1 MEPSFIY
8 RKMDGSVYRK
18 TKDWVIIYV
27 FVISCC
33 LVHNYVK
40 SEKRSLVI
48 IYNLL
53 ISFCLVHNYIKSE
66 KGSYEDV

>member
-1 MEPSFIY
+1 
-8 RKMDGSVYRK
+8 MD
-18 TKDWVIIYV
+18 DWVISYV

-48 IYNLL
+48 IYILL

-66 KGSYEDV
+66 KGCYEDV